1 MSPELRRLGSAL
13 EATVTSAAECRSN
26 AAECMR
32 SARMEVD
39 TKVKAQLLSLA
50 RTWTALAVQTERLEQ
65 MLKERE
71 HRGLV

>member
-1 MSPELRRLGSAL
+1 
-13 EATVTSAAECRSN
+13 
-26 AAECMR
+26 MR
-32 SARMEVD
+32 SARIEVD
-39 TKVKAQLLSLA
+39 TKVKAQLLSLT

>member
-1 MSPELRRLGSAL
+1 
-13 EATVTSAAECRSN
+13 VTSATECRRN

-32 SARMEVD
+32 SASMEVD

-50 RTWTALAVQTERLEQ
+50 RTWTALAVQTERLEE

-71 HRGLV
+71 VRGPA